1 MKPAFFTKALLTVSL
16 FSFFLHASGQIEDNG
31 DQYNLGGRANIIST
45 AVPFL
50 EIAPESRGGA
60 MGNAAV
66 ATSPDVNSQHWNP
79 AKYAFIPK
87 ESGIALSYTPW
98 LRKLV
103 NDINLYYLTGY
114 KRLDDLQT
122 ISGSLRYFSMGEVLF
137 TQEGASQGDI
147 PTIPVEPNEFAIDG
161 AYSRVLSE
169 HFSGSVAFRYIRSD
183 LQMGLAG
190 TGYDH
195 YQPGNSFAADLA
207 FFYQNE
213 MEISGRESNLSAG
226 INISNIGS
234 KISYDGNTEQFIPTN
249 LRLGT
254 SLTTNIDDYNQLT
267 LSLDLNKLLVPTPDT
282 ASVNNTNTF
291 FQSNDVSVISGMVQ
305 SFSDAPGGFEEE
317 LQEINISGG
326 VEYLYNQQF
335 AIRAGYFHEHE
346 NKGNRKFA
354 TAGVG
359 MMFNMLTIDASYII
373 PMVQNNPLANTVRF
387 TLGMDLAAL
396 RGNNEEEQ

>member
-1 MKPAFFTKALLTVSL
+1 MRQAFLIKTLLTIFFSGIISL
-16 FSFFLHASGQIEDNG
+16 APGQEIDP
-31 DQYNLGGRANIIST
+31 DQLGGRVNIIST

-60 MGNAAV
+60 MGNTGV
-66 ATSPDVNSQHWNP
+66 AISPDVNSQHWNP
-79 AKYAFIPK
+79 AKYAFIQN
-87 ESGIALSYTPW
+87 ESGVALSYTPW

-103 NDINLYYLTGY
+103 DDINLYYLAGY

-122 ISGSLRYFSMGEVLF
+122 VSASLRYFSMGEVIF
-137 TQEGASQGDI
+137 TQEANPQAGIAVQ
-147 PTIPVEPNEFAIDG
+147 PNEFAIDA
-161 AYSRVLSE
+161 AYSRVLSDN
-169 HFSGSVAFRYIRSD
+169 FSGSVAFRYIRSD

-207 FFYQNE
+207 FYYNNE
-213 MEISGRESNLSAG
+213 LEIGDYESQLNAG
-226 INISNIGS
+226 LNISNIGS

-254 SLTTNIDDYNQLT
+254 SVTSNIDDYNQIT
-267 LSLDLNKLLVPTPDT
+267 LNVDLNKLLVPTPDT
-282 ASVNNTNTF
+282 TSTDTNEGL
-291 FQSNDVSVISGMVQ
+291 FQSDDVSVIAGMFQ
-305 SFSDAPGGFEEE
+305 SFGDAPGGLEEE
-317 LQEINISGG
+317 LQEINISAG

-354 TAGVG
+354 TAGIG
-359 MMFNMLTIDASYII
+359 LKFNMLTVDASYII
-373 PMVQNNPLANTVRF
+373 PVVQNNPLANTVRF
-387 TLGMDLAAL
+387 TLGLDLAEL
-396 RGNNEEEQ
+396 RGNGNEED